1 MSWSDLAIALLLSVP
16 LLGCAPYFRPNRP
29 LRTSSGPVT
38 VDVRRVDLRSS
49 DLEIALSDPRPGAAL
64 PPTQID
70 GAWIVATDAPDGAPC
85 SRKAAA
91 KRIQKHETSEV
102 GAIYVAR
109 FDRRGLE
116 GLVGN
121 APIDDNRLVDLL
133 QKPSTLEVR
142 VTSREE
148 PPRCLSLPISGDAPE
163 LGWTLEPWGEDPLF
177 VGKGLK
183 FWSPVGASRYRNFA
197 ADLIVLRMGRW
208 WGPLRIGAGA
218 GIGLG
223 GGASA
228 DPHGAYGIPGSIFAE
243 TFPLVG
249 ERWAL
254 GLVASYDVRPTFLHD
269 GGFQL
274 VHGPSAGL
282 EVADLPVA
290 LPGFLKGPRAA
301 TVGLAATVGRW
312 LPYGGAT
319 VVGFALTMN

>member
-1 MSWSDLAIALLLSVP
+1 MNRSDLAVALLLSVA

-29 LRTSSGPVT
+29 LRASSGPTT
-38 VDVRRVDLRSS
+38 VDVRKVDLRSS
-49 DLEIALSDPRPGAAL
+49 DVEITLSDPRPGA
-64 PPTQID
+64 TID
-70 GAWIVATDAPDGAPC
+70 GAWIVATDAPDGVPC

-91 KRIQKHETSEV
+91 KRIQKHESSDI
-102 GAIYVAR
+102 GATYAAR
-109 FDRRGLE
+109 FDRKGLE
-116 GLVGN
+116 GLIGN

-133 QKPSTLEVR
+133 QTPSTLDVR
-142 VTSREE
+142 VASSGE
-148 PPRCLSLPISGDAPE
+148 PPRCLSLPISGEAPE

-177 VGKGLK
+177 VGRGLK
-183 FWSPVGASRYRNFA
+183 FWSPLGPSSYRNFA
-197 ADLIVLRMGRW
+197 ADLIILRMGRW
-208 WGPLRIGAGA
+208 WGPVRIGAGA

-243 TFPLVG
+243 AFPLVG
-249 ERWAL
+249 KRLAL

-269 GGFQL
+269 GGFEL

-282 EVADLPVA
+282 EVADLPVT
-290 LPGFLKGPRAA
+290 LPGFLKGPKAA

-319 VVGFALTMN
+319 VIGVALTMN